1 MALAGVTEV
10 VQYVMLSFQIEKLL
24 LYLRGKIGRGLG
36 IWGKL
41 IGV

>member
-10 VQYVMLSFQIEKLL
+10 VQYVMLSFQFEKL
-24 LYLRGKIGRGLG
+24 LYLRGKIGWGLG